1 MNRTPRPALGVRRT
15 DRVPDGLV
23 DLAPRRTL
31 ATAHTVRFPHARPHL
46 PPGAAARAEAARL
59 LAGLGGEVT
68 VDLAR
73 YAELAEASR

>member
-1 MNRTPRPALGVRRT
+1 MVRTPAHRAELERT
-15 DRVPDGLV
+15 VLSAFTTDPPCQRKSN
-23 DLAPRRTL
+23 
-31 ATAHTVRFPHARPHL
+31 H

-59 LAGLGGEVT
+59 LAGPGPDVT